1 MTVTWRESFVLGDL
15 TALTEKSI
23 YDYLTRYVTLLSY
36 YMILV
41 RADRNHSRVLRAYDT
56 FVSSQLLT
64 LIMKGLSDNAWNAFS
79 AGTIRRNPR
88 WQNSGGA
95 ESCPRYFTQHISID
109 WTSCTPQNYKSHSF
123 LVTFIADPRNQ
134 PLLIHCKRGKVWS
147 VSDFQFAAAL
157 PGKQLCGPDP
167 ELTAECLDTCS
178 TELAA
183 WSGAWGSCRSGACPP
198 SSTSTTA
205 SPLRKRGSLTRDS
218 WSCSTSQPWSTW
230 HPRIVNQ
237 GARSLGRPWSPTPS
251 LVHLPAYVP
260 AATEPTD
267 SAVNNFG
274 TP

>member
-15 TALTEKSI
+15 TALTAISI

-64 LIMKGLSDNAWNAFS
+64 LIMKGLSDNAWNAFA

-123 LVTFIADPRNQ
+123 LVTFTADPRNQ

-147 VSDFQFAAAL
+147 VSDLDFAATVTREQICWPRPWTHRWMFACLQHRTGCVVGCLRKLQKWCLSSVFDEYHRFAAA
-157 PGKQLCGPDP
+157 KARITDQRFM
-167 ELTAECLDTCS
+167 ELFDVS
-178 TELAA
+178 TLKH
-183 WSGAWGSCRSGACPP
+183 
-198 SSTSTTA
+198 
-205 SPLRKRGSLTRDS
+205 L
-218 WSCSTSQPWSTW
+218 
-230 HPRIVNQ
+230 
-237 GARSLGRPWSPTPS
+237 TPS
-251 LVHLPAYVP
+251 
-260 AATEPTD
+260 
-267 SAVNNFG
+267 NC
-274 TP
+274 